1 VGAENWRL
9 SGDDK
14 TAAASS
20 TFITVVEKMHATFIF
35 SNKFITKVYLRICLM
50 VPIMYHKY

>member
-1 VGAENWRL
+1 
-9 SGDDK
+9 
-14 TAAASS
+14 
-20 TFITVVEKMHATFIF
+20 MHATFIF